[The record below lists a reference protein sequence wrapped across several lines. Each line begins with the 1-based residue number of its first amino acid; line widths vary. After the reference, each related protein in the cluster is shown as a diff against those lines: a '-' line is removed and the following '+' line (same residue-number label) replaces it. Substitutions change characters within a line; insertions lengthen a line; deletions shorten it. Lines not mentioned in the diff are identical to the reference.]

1 MPVSNL
7 APGARS
13 SPADHRLLA
22 QEHKF
27 TPDFCS
33 SHKET
38 LIRCGLR
45 VPEGIADRP
54 GPGCAET
61 HRPSV
66 NWRGVVEEDP
76 ARCLVVGRP
85 ECKSDRMLSDRPV
98 VAFVPS
104 TDLARSRRFY
114 EAVLDLR
121 VVSEDGF
128 AVVVAAGAGTIRIT
142 NVGRDL
148 RVQPF
153 TVLGWEVDDI
163 DQVVDRLVKRG
174 VEFLT
179 VPGLPQDERAVWT
192 APDGTRIA
200 WFKDP
205 DGNTLSL
212 GDHPA

>member
-1 MPVSNL
+1 
-7 APGARS
+7 
-13 SPADHRLLA
+13 
-22 QEHKF
+22 
-27 TPDFCS
+27 
-33 SHKET
+33 
-38 LIRCGLR
+38 
-45 VPEGIADRP
+45 
-54 GPGCAET
+54 
-61 HRPSV
+61 
-66 NWRGVVEEDP
+66 
-76 ARCLVVGRP
+76 
-85 ECKSDRMLSDRPV
+85 MLSDRPV

-163 DQVVDRLVKRG
+163 EQEVDRLVKRG